1 MTTKPIPIPPTPA
14 SRFAVDVVRRL
25 RAAGFE
31 ALWAGGCVRDLL
43 LGLEPKDYDVASSA
57 RPSDVAALF
66 RKTVA
71 VGESFGVVRVV
82 GPRPIADGPALEVEV
97 AAFRSDGV
105 YTDGRRPDAVVYSD
119 PREDALRRDFT
130 INGLFLDPETGRI
143 DDYVGGRADLAAGV
157 VRAVGDPVARFTEDK
172 LRLLRAVRFAAR
184 FGFALDERSA
194 AAVKAMAGQLRV
206 VSPERILMEARAMLE
221 PPTRLAALD
230 RLVDL
235 GLFAGVFP
243 LLAHLP
249 QDAERWATTRRL
261 LADWP
266 TSVPFPLAVAG
277 LLATEPDVT
286 AETAAEE
293 IFRDLRAANDERE
306 RCR

>member
-97 AAFRSDGV
+97 AAFRSDGA

-130 INGLFLDPETGRI
+130 INGLFLEPETGRV

-172 LRLLRAVRFAAR
+172 LRLL
-184 FGFALDERSA
+184 
-194 AAVKAMAGQLRV
+194 
-206 VSPERILMEARAMLE
+206 
-221 PPTRLAALD
+221 
-230 RLVDL
+230 
-235 GLFAGVFP
+235 
-243 LLAHLP
+243 
-249 QDAERWATTRRL
+249 
-261 LADWP
+261 
-266 TSVPFPLAVAG
+266 
-277 LLATEPDVT
+277 
-286 AETAAEE
+286 
-293 IFRDLRAANDERE
+293 
-306 RCR
+306 